1 MSLVSKKTPSNNLS
15 LKVLEGVTIALR
27 KMAESAAV
35 NNENL
40 IVADKKGNVKSV
52 SARSLLRKL
61 NKSTS

>member
-40 IVADKKGNVKSV
+40 VVADKKGNVKSV